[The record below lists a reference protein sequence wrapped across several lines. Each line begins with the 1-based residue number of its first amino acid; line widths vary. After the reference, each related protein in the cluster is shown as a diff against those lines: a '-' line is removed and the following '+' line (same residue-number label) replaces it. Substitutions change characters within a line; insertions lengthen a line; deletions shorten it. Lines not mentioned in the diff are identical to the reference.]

1 MLGFNNGEKGKA
13 KFVRKVYIFAKTKL
27 LSVGDITKDE
37 ARNSCTSDAQ
47 IQILSKISCLFY
59 I

>member
-27 LSVGDITKDE
+27 AGYFHVTHNN
-37 ARNSCTSDAQ
+37 A
-47 IQILSKISCLFY
+47 
-59 I
+59 